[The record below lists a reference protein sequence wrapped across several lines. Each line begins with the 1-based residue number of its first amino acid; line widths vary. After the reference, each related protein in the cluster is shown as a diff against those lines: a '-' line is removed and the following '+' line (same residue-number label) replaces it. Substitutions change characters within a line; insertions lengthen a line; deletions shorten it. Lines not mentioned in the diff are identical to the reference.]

1 MHCYSEYLSCRK
13 LSYLIE
19 ELLETERN
27 YINTLEKGISTYINN
42 VFDTIPIP
50 VELVNMKYH
59 LFGNIEYIHQFHKS
73 IFLPKLAVC
82 GKDVAKVAEVFCKY
96 LENDSFYGYVLYSLY
111 NPKSQRL
118 CVQFARFF
126 ENHQNFSG
134 DKLGVKSLILQPIQ
148 RLPRYKLL
156 LGSMVKVLRS
166 NGPHENH
173 ESGIQL
179 NSVLK
184 AEQLLERFINTQNES
199 MTVNDIVE
207 CEKPEDNEVE
217 LGFGVPKPATVLR
230 EQNSENQILFLY
242 PRGSEN
248 MEKCKPVR
256 PVCLGSVF
264 RIID

>member
-1 MHCYSEYLSCRK
+1 M
-13 LSYLIE
+13 
-19 ELLETERN
+19 
-27 YINTLEKGISTYINN
+27 EKGISTYINK
-42 VFDTIPIP
+42 VFETIPIP
-50 VELVNMKYH
+50 LELVNMKYH

-73 IFLPKLAVC
+73 IFLPKLTAC
-82 GKDVAKVAEVFCKY
+82 GKDIAKVAEVFCKY

-118 CVQFARFF
+118 CEKFARFF

-156 LGSMVKVLRS
+156 LGSIAKALQS
-166 NGPHENH
+166 NVFNANH
-173 ESGIQL
+173 EAVNQL

-184 AEQLLERFINTQNES
+184 AEHLLEKFMNIQNES

-207 CEKPEDNEVE
+207 CEKTEDDEVE

-230 EQNSENQILFLY
+230 EQNSENQFLFLY
-242 PRGSEN
+242 PRDAEN
-248 MEKCKPVR
+248 LEKYKPVR
-256 PVCLGSVF
+256 PSCLSS
-264 RIID
+264 IYILLMDL